1 MTLRETQNE
10 FTKAVALL
18 IIFAYQKGYTLSFGD
33 AWAKKAKNEHTTNS
47 LHYVRCA
54 IDLNL
59 FRDGKFL
66 DKTED
71 HEELGKFWESLNPK
85 CRWGGH
91 FSNVKD
97 GNHYEMI
104 P

>member
-10 FTKAVALL
+10 FTKVVALL
-18 IIFAYQKGYTLSFGD
+18 ILFAYQKGYMLSFGD
-33 AWAKKAKNEHTTNS
+33 AWARDGHKINS
-47 LHYVRCA
+47 LHYSRCA

-59 FRDGKFL
+59 FKDGKFL

-71 HEELGKFWESLNPK
+71 HEELGKLWESLNPK

-91 FSNVKD
+91 FLNKD
-97 GNHYEMI
+97 GGHYEMV